1 MWPRAE
7 HERVEVACGAGQ
19 GRTGTALACL
29 VILDG
34 VAPADAVPY
43 VREHYHPLAVETPG
57 QHQFVLHFQR

>member
-1 MWPRAE
+1 MR
-7 HERVEVACGAGQ
+7 
-19 GRTGTALACL
+19 GRTGPHGTALACL
-29 VILDG
+29 AILDG